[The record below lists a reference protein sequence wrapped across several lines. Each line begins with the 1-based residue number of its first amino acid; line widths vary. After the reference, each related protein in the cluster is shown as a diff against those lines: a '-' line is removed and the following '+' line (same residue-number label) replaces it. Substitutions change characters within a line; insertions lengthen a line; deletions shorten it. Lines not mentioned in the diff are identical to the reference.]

1 MNTIKLGIKGKFV
14 SLAVALLLIVAAFIF
29 VFFPQ
34 RQERQ
39 MSEYLN
45 QKVFVISDMVS
56 FSTTPGVLF
65 DDLKSVET
73 YLNILKSL
81 EEVQFAIVYRAGEQT
96 PFAAY
101 QSPKAKMYESNIQQL
116 LAKSGRQSIDLDAV
130 TIALVPM
137 LTETGENVGRIVVGV
152 TRENLKHDVTQSRI
166 VALGVG
172 LVVLVLGG
180 LIFVWQTAR
189 IVQPLVRL
197 SQASMTVAEGNM
209 DVEVK
214 AETNDEIGV
223 LAGTFNFMV
232 SNIRS
237 AIEQI
242 RSKNN
247 ELTEKND
254 IIEEYNEQVRSSIE
268 YGRRIQRAIL
278 PDPEDMKEHL
288 PQHFVLFKPRDVVS
302 GDFYWFSDLGDRIV
316 IAVVDCTGHGVP
328 GAFMSMI
335 GNTLLNEIVNQKR
348 ITGPGLILQNLNVAV
363 RMALKQEGENM
374 LSRDGMDV
382 CLCVIEKTRVLFAGA
397 GLPLYVMKNG
407 VLETI
412 KGSSNHIGGK
422 QKTEM
427 PTFDQHVIER
437 VPGMCLYLSSDGYGD
452 QNNEQ
457 RVKFSTRKLRELI
470 EQVHT
475 LPIEE
480 QHRAFNE
487 RLMQHQGSEEQRD
500 DITVVGIRLDA

>member
-1 MNTIKLGIKGKFV
+1 
-14 SLAVALLLIVAAFIF
+14 
-29 VFFPQ
+29 
-34 RQERQ
+34 
-39 MSEYLN
+39 
-45 QKVFVISDMVS
+45 
-56 FSTTPGVLF
+56 
-65 DDLKSVET
+65 
-73 YLNILKSL
+73 
-81 EEVQFAIVYRAGEQT
+81 
-96 PFAAY
+96 
-101 QSPKAKMYESNIQQL
+101 
-116 LAKSGRQSIDLDAV
+116 
-130 TIALVPM
+130 M
-137 LTETGENVGRIVVGV
+137 LTETGETVGRIVVGV
-152 TRENLKHDVTQSRI
+152 TRDNLNRDVRQSRM
-166 VALGVG
+166 VAFAVG
-172 LVVLVLGG
+172 LVVLILGG
-180 LIFVWQTAR
+180 LIFVWQTGR

-214 AETNDEIGV
+214 AESNDEIGV

-247 ELTEKND
+247 ELTEKNH

-268 YGRRIQRAIL
+268 YGKRIQSAIL
-278 PDPEDMKEHL
+278 PDPDEMKENL
-288 PQHFVLFKPRDVVS
+288 PEHFVLFKPRDVVS
-302 GDFYWFSDLGDRIV
+302 GDFYWFSDLGDKQI

-348 ITGPGLILQNLNVAV
+348 ITGPGLILQNLNIAV
-363 RMALKQEGENM
+363 RMALKQEGDNM

-382 CLCVIEKTRVLFAGA
+382 CMCVIEKTRVLFAGA

-412 KGSSNHIGGK
+412 KGSSHHIGGK

-427 PTFDQHVIER
+427 PTFEQHVIER
-437 VPGMCLYLSSDGYGD
+437 VPGLSLYLSSDGYGD

-457 RVKFSTRKLRELI
+457 RVKFSTKKLRELI

-475 LPIEE
+475 LPI
-480 QHRAFNE
+480 QQQQRLFDE
-487 RLMQHQGSEEQRD
+487 RLKQHQGSEEQRD